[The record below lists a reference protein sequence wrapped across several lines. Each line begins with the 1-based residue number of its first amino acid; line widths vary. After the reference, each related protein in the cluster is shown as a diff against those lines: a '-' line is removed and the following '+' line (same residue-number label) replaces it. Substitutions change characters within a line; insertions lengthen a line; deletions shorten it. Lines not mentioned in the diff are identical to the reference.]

1 MAEACPPE
9 APLEMPEQPFSRK
22 RAFPEGVQKSF
33 YWRKVF
39 LVFGALAITVWLGWL
54 MFRVLNV
61 MGLTHLEW
69 GLLALFI
76 INIAWISFAFV
87 SACAGFWVSLMRE
100 RRPASIAPEALT
112 GRTAILFPV
121 YNESVRDV
129 FATVEATAHA
139 LAKIAPGRFECFILS
154 DTVSAPTALEE
165 ESGFLNLFSG
175 AVSDC
180 PVYYRRRTINVARK
194 SGNIHD
200 FVSRWGGRY
209 EHFLIFDADSYM
221 SAETLVEMAAR
232 MESDPRLGLLQT
244 VPKLIG
250 GTSLF
255 ARVQQFAA
263 AVYGP
268 VLGRG
273 IAWWSQNEGNYWGH
287 NAIIRTKAFAEA
299 AGLPVLPGRAPFG
312 GHIMSHDFVEAAL
325 LRRAGWKVRI
335 AADLNGSYEEG
346 PQTII
351 DLTIRDRRWCQG
363 NLQHSAVLA
372 RARGI
377 TGTNRL
383 HFMIG
388 IFSYLASP
396 LWMVLILV
404 GMALSLQNRFLKPE
418 YFSTD
423 PSLTPRWPVID
434 PALALS
440 VFGFTMAVLLL
451 PKLFGAIVGVVKA
464 KRWTSR
470 LLILPGVLLETLVS
484 ALIAPILMVAQT
496 ASVVSIVTGRD
507 SGWTP
512 QKRGSD
518 GYRFVDVARRHAVT
532 TVFGIV
538 LTYAAWRISPV
549 FAAWLAPATL
559 GMVLAIPLS
568 WSLGRDMSLSDPLA
582 RMLST
587 REARHPPAC
596 FTEALSAR
604 AHYDGL
610 APANLRYLIESDE
623 AAFRSHIGL
632 VDRKWPLDDSE
643 VHIPLATASAKL
655 DRLDDLDAFLGAL
668 GPKEEMAVL
677 NSVETVERARARY
690 QPASQTALA

>member
-1 MAEACPPE
+1 MMKSCPPE
-9 APLEMPEQPFSRK
+9 APLDMPEQPFSRK
-22 RAFPEGVQKSF
+22 RAFPEGVRKSY
-33 YWRKVF
+33 YWRKIF
-39 LVFGALAITVWLGWL
+39 LVLSALLITTWLGWL

-76 INIAWISFAFV
+76 INIGWISFAFV
-87 SACAGFWVSLMRE
+87 SACAGFCVSLLRG
-100 RRPASIAPEALT
+100 ASEVDTSAVGLKS
-112 GRTAILFPV
+112 RTAILFPV
-121 YNESVRDV
+121 YNETVSDV
-129 FATVEATAHA
+129 FATVESTAQA
-139 LAKIAPGRFECFILS
+139 LAKAAPGRFECFILS
-154 DTVSAPTALEE
+154 DTVDADTALEE
-165 ESGFLNLFSG
+165 ESGFISLSNRSNPG
-175 AVSDC
+175 C
-180 PVYYRRRTINVARK
+180 PVYFRRRTINVARK

-200 FVSRWGGRY
+200 FVLRWGRRY
-209 EHFLIFDADSYM
+209 DHFLIFDADSYI
-221 SAETLVEMAAR
+221 SAETLIEMVAR
-232 MESDPRLGLLQT
+232 MEGDNRLGLLQT

-268 VLGRG
+268 VLGQG

-335 AADLNGSYEEG
+335 AADLKGSYEEG

-363 NLQHSAVLA
+363 NLQHTAVLA

-423 PSLTPRWPVID
+423 PSLTPSWPVID

-451 PKLFGAIVGVVKA
+451 PKLFGAIVAMVKA
-464 KRWTSR
+464 RHWKSR
-470 LLILPGVLLETLVS
+470 LLVLPGVLLETLVS
-484 ALIAPILMVAQT
+484 ALTAPILMVAQT
-496 ASVVSIVTGRD
+496 ASFVSILTGRD

-512 QKRGSD
+512 QQRGSD
-518 GYRFVDVARRHAVT
+518 GYRFVDIARRHAVT
-532 TVFGIV
+532 TVLGVV

-568 WSLGRDMSLSDPLA
+568 WSLGRDTMQSAPLA

-587 REARHPPAC
+587 PEARQPPEC
-596 FTEALSAR
+596 FSSALAAR
-604 AHYDGL
+604 QNYLAL
-610 APANLRYLIESDE
+610 APPDLRHLIGSDE
-623 AAFRSHIGL
+623 TEFRSHVGL
-632 VDRKWPLDDSE
+632 VDNKWPLGATD

-655 DRLDDLDAFLGAL
+655 DRFDDLDTFLTAL

-677 NSVETVERARARY
+677 NSVETMERARARFQAAR
-690 QPASQTALA
+690 QPAFA